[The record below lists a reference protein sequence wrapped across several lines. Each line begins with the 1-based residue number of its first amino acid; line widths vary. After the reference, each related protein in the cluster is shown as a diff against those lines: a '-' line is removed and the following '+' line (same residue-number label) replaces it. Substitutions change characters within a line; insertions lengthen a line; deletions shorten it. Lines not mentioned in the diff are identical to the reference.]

1 VDLIRPQRE
10 RQAFTPDLAT
20 GADRLCIYYLGDG
33 LARRR
38 DQEEQ
43 IGIG

>member
-1 VDLIRPQRE
+1 MRPQRE
-10 RQAFTPDLAT
+10 RQAFTPDLAA
-20 GADRLCIYYLGDG
+20 GADRLRLHYLGDG

-38 DQEEQ
+38 DREEQ